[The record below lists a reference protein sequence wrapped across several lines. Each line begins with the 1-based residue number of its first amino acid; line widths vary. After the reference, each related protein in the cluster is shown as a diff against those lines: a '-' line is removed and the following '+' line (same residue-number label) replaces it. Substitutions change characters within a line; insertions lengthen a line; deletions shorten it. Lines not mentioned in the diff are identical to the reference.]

1 MEHGLQEALD
11 HKHVPYLQLLLV
23 EFSGG
28 IIQGST
34 ICVFSHE
41 PFAVAGLLT
50 DNARFF
56 TFAFY

>member
-1 MEHGLQEALD
+1 M
-11 HKHVPYLQLLLV
+11 V

-28 IIQGST
+28 IIQSSA
-34 ICVFSHE
+34 IRVFSHE

-56 TFAFY
+56 TFAF

>member
-1 MEHGLQEALD
+1 MQHGLQEALD
-11 HKHVPYLQLLLV
+11 HSHVPYLQLLVV

-34 ICVFSHE
+34 IRVFSHE
-41 PFAVAGLLT
+41 PFAVTGLLS
-50 DNARFF
+50 DNARFS